1 MKQYKLP
8 DKVAIDQVTQ
18 ILKQINQ
25 QFRNINDITFDL
37 SGVKLIDSAGIAFL
51 VYLKSKFQNAKFLH
65 PTAQINNLCQLYK
78 IQL

>member
-8 DKVAIDQVTQ
+8 DKISVDHIVQ

-25 QFRNINDITFDL
+25 QFRSVNDITFDL
-37 SGVKLIDSAGIAFL
+37 SDVKLIDSAGIAFL
-51 VYLKSKFQNAKFLH
+51 VYLKSKFQNVKFLH
-65 PTAQINNLCQLYK
+65 PTAQTDNLCQLYK